1 MGSILNSKLSGGRIG
16 SLIRSMIIFT
26 GLLLAFSLDGNCM
39 AAVDTNMLPTIGP
52 ANPVVRIKD
61 ITRVQG
67 VRDNQLVGLGLVV
80 GLDGTGDGAS
90 SQANIQMVANML
102 QQFGIFL
109 NSDYL
114 RFRNVAAVMVTANLP
129 AFARPGAKID
139 VTVSSIGDA
148 RSLQGGVLLQTPLQ
162 GADGKVYAVAQGALT
177 LGGQSALMGQSQRT
191 SALTALAP
199 GGGIVERDVPATF
212 VEDNT
217 ITLLLINAD
226 FSTANRVAES
236 INSTI
241 GAGTASAID
250 QGTIQVIIPEVSVG
264 NPVEFLAAIE
274 ELSVA
279 PDAPARVVVNERTGT
294 VIIGASVRI
303 APVAVTH
310 GSLAVRIG
318 AESTPLFGYEANI
331 AAERTTML
339 GGSSV
344 EDIVKALNLLGA
356 TPKDVISLL
365 QAIKA
370 AGALYAE
377 LVVI

>member
-1 MGSILNSKLSGGRIG
+1 MVAALW
-16 SLIRSMIIFT
+16 
-26 GLLLAFSLDGNCM
+26 LAFLLNALSL
-39 AAVDTNMLPTIGP
+39 AAVAETSTPLNTVP
-52 ANPVVRIKD
+52 ANPIVRIKD

-80 GLDGTGDGAS
+80 GLDGTGDGTS
-90 SQANIQMVANML
+90 SQANIQMVTNML

-129 AFARPGAKID
+129 AFSRPGARID

-162 GADGKVYAVAQGALT
+162 GADGQVYAVAQGALVV
-177 LGGQSALMGQSQRT
+177 GGQSAPMGYTQRT
-191 SALTALAP
+191 SALTALVP
-199 GGGIVERDVPATF
+199 GGAIVERDVPVTF
-212 VEDNT
+212 VEENI
-217 ITLLLINAD
+217 ITLLLNNAD
-226 FSTANRVAES
+226 FSTASRVAES
-236 INSTI
+236 INQAI
-241 GAGTASAID
+241 GAGTAKAID
-250 QGTIQVIIPEVSVG
+250 QGAVQVAIPAASAD
-264 NPVEFLAAIE
+264 NPVDFLAAIE
-274 ELSVA
+274 ELPVA

-303 APVAVTH
+303 VPVAVTH
-310 GSLAVRIG
+310 GTLAVRIG
-318 AESTPLFGYEANI
+318 VENTPTFGKGI
-331 AAERTTML
+331 TGDQTTML

-344 EDIVKALNLLGA
+344 EDVVKALNALGA
-356 TPKDVISLL
+356 TPKDIISLL